1 MDKNPKFR
9 YGAVVS
15 LPSLTKVD
23 GTLIYPK
30 QLFFAHTLH
39 IFDISH
45 RPQLLTEDGII
56 AITRGDLFAT
66 GCNFGNF
73 AHVEN

>member
-1 MDKNPKFR
+1 
-9 YGAVVS
+9 
-15 LPSLTKVD
+15 
-23 GTLIYPK
+23 
-30 QLFFAHTLH
+30 LFFAHTLH

-56 AITRGDLFAT
+56 AITRGDLFAA